1 MTTTIHRSDVP
12 RPSLVNADRYAAA
25 LTFADYLAS
34 VVKNRE
40 WWQDTYRL
48 ASVREEHIER
58 ANVLASSWKL
68 LAITEDWCGDAVN
81 ILPYVARLVESAP
94 QKLEMRL
101 LDRDA
106 NLDLINAHLT
116 AGRTRSIP
124 SVIVLDDSYLEF
136 GWWGPR
142 PLPLQEQAMGDWW
155 QLPKDQ
161 RRLRIR
167 TWYARDRGRQIHDE
181 LLRLL
186 EGMTVIH

>member
-1 MTTTIHRSDVP
+1 M
-12 RPSLVNADRYAAA
+12 NADRYVAA

-34 VVKNRE
+34 VVKNRK

-58 ANVLASSWKL
+58 AIALASSWKL

-81 ILPYVARLVESAP
+81 ILPYIARLVEAAP

-101 LDRDA
+101 LGRDA
-106 NLDLINAHLT
+106 NPDLINAHLT
-116 AGRTRSIP
+116 ADRTRSIP
-124 SVIVLDDSYLEF
+124 SVIVLDDSYMEH

-155 QLPKDQ
+155 SLPKDE
-161 RRLRIR
+161 RRVRIR
-167 TWYARDRGRQIHDE
+167 TWYARDRGRQVHDE

-186 EGMTVIH
+186 EGLTAIRQRPL